1 MTDMLRVLAVGSKE
15 SRDLVRDALLFRRRS
30 HLLVASNYW
39 ELCSLWDGEAQQV
52 SVAVIDLCTSDR
64 ELRRRTA
71 EHIRRRWPDA
81 QILLVGPE
89 AEVPEDPLYDERIP
103 PTLEAAELLVAMER
117 LVKGK
122 QRSIRARKHDLDV
135 VLQSGLNPGETR
147 GCRSPAKSQAGNDG
161 ANETIQRR
169 RQVIA
174 DHP

>member
-1 MTDMLRVLAVGSKE
+1 MADMLRVLVVGSKE
-15 SRDLVRDALLFRRRS
+15 SRDLVQDALLFRRRS

-39 ELCSLWDGEAQQV
+39 ELFSLWVGEAEQV

-81 QILLVGPE
+81 QILLLGPE

-103 PTLEAAELLVAMER
+103 PGLEAAELLATMER

-122 QRSIRARKHDLDV
+122 QRSMRARKHDPDV
-135 VLQSGLNPGETR
+135 VIQSGLNPGERVVVEGQQNLRPGITV
-147 GCRSPAKSQAGNDG
+147 
-161 ANETIQRR
+161 QRNHSR
-169 RQVIA
+169 ATSSDR
-174 DHP
+174 

>member
-122 QRSIRARKHDLDV
+122 QRSIRTRKHDLDV
-135 VLQSGLNPGETR
+135 VIQSGLNAGETR
-147 GCRSPAKSQAGNDG
+147 GCRSPAKISGR
-161 ANETIQRR
+161 E
-169 RQVIA
+169 
-174 DHP
+174 

>member
-1 MTDMLRVLAVGSKE
+1 MADMLRVLAVGSKE
-15 SRDLVRDALLFRRRS
+15 LWDLVRDALLFRRRS

-39 ELCSLWDGEAQQV
+39 ELASLRVGEAEQV

-103 PTLEAAELLVAMER
+103 TGLEAAELLAAMEQ

-122 QRSIRARKHDLDV
+122 QQSVRATKHDPDV
-135 VLQSGLNPGETR
+135 VIQKGLNPAERVVVEGR
-147 GCRSPAKSQAGNDG
+147 QSQAGNNG
-161 ANETIQRR
+161 ANETIQGRHR
-169 RQVIA
+169 GIA
-174 DHP
+174 DR

>member
-1 MTDMLRVLAVGSKE
+1 MTDMLRVLVVGSKE

-30 HLLVASNYW
+30 HLLVATNYW
-39 ELCSLWDGEAQQV
+39 ELCSLWVGEAEQV
-52 SVAVIDLCTSDR
+52 SVALIDLSTSDR

-103 PTLEAAELLVAMER
+103 PGLEAAELLVAMER

-122 QRSIRARKHDLDV
+122 QRSMCARNHDHNV
-135 VLQSGLNPGETR
+135 SIQSGLNPGE
-147 GCRSPAKSQAGNDG
+147 RSGRRRPQAGNNG
-161 ANETIQRR
+161 ANETIQGR
-169 RQVIA
+169 
-174 DHP
+174 

>member
-15 SRDLVRDALLFRRRS
+15 SRDLVRDALLFCRRS

-39 ELCSLWDGEAQQV
+39 ELCSLWDGEAEQV

-117 LVKGK
+117 LVKGSSGRYAPGSMISMLSSK
-122 QRSIRARKHDLDV
+122 VDSMPVKRGV
-135 VLQSGLNPGETR
+135 VEVPQ
-147 GCRSPAKSQAGNDG
+147 KSQAGNDG

>member
-1 MTDMLRVLAVGSKE
+1 MADMLRVLAVGSKE
-15 SRDLVRDALLFRRRS
+15 SRDLVRDALLFRRGS

-39 ELCSLWDGEAQQV
+39 ELCSLWVGEAEQV

-103 PTLEAAELLVAMER
+103 PGLEAAELLAAMER

-122 QRSIRARKHDLDV
+122 RSMRAWKHDPDV
-135 VLQSGLNPGETR
+135 VIHSGLNPGERVAVEGQQNLRPGITV
-147 GCRSPAKSQAGNDG
+147 
-161 ANETIQRR
+161 ETKPFK
-169 RQVIA
+169 A
-174 DHP
+174 DVE

>member
-1 MTDMLRVLAVGSKE
+1 MVDMLRVLAVGSKE
-15 SRDLVRDALLFRRRS
+15 SRDLVREALLFRRS

-39 ELCSLWDGEAQQV
+39 ELCSLWVGEAEQV

-89 AEVPEDPLYDERIP
+89 GEVPEDPLYDERIP
-103 PTLEAAELLVAMER
+103 PGFEAAELLAAMER

-122 QRSIRARKHDLDV
+122 QPSMRARKHDPDV
-135 VLQSGLNPGETR
+135 VIQSGLNRGERVVAEGQQYLRPGITVQT
-147 GCRSPAKSQAGNDG
+147 KSFKGDV
-161 ANETIQRR
+161 E
-169 RQVIA
+169 
-174 DHP
+174 